1 MPRTL
6 SHYCALTDIQPDD
19 INTYERPLAQNAEL
33 AMQALEAVASWQR
46 VEQSMVQLYAFLLK
60 GNDHRAA
67 ASFMALKGIDA
78 QSSLLLAA
86 AKDAIPGKRLRN
98 FMKLLNVTR
107 KSKLRRDRLVDWSWA
122 HSEALPDALLL
133 CKPTVDGVETETFDD
148 IYVYHEDDFRQ
159 IIADSARLA
168 KLFKEYIRIA
178 LVEGDASEANEWL
191 FSWLDRA

>member
-19 INTYERPLAQNAEL
+19 INTYERPLAQNPEL

-86 AKDAIPGKRLRN
+86 AKDAIPGKRLLN

-107 KSKLRRDRLVDWSWA
+107 KSKFRRDRLVDWSWA

-178 LVEGDASEANEWL
+178 LVEGDVSEANEWL